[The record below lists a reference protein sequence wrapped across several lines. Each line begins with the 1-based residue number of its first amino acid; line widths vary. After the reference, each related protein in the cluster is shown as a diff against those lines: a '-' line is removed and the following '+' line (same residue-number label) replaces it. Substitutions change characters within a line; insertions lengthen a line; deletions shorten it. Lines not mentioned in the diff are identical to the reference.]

1 MGIERKSGG
10 QLQRVKY
17 LYVLGFTTYL
27 LAIVRN
33 ILLVLIVLC
42 LCACAEREKN
52 FAGFDEYPTYG
63 GTDLG
68 LNYTPDAST
77 FKLWSPVATKVSLH
91 LYAAGE
97 GGQRKE
103 TLQLSAGANGT
114 WSITVPRDLAGLF
127 YTFQVQTDTV
137 LLDETPGIYAS
148 AVGVNGRRAA
158 ILPPESLQ
166 PQEWESDRRPPFK
179 SQGDAIIYEM
189 HVRDFTIHPSSGSSF
204 SGKYLGVS
212 EPGTRSPSGK
222 STGLDHLK
230 EMGVTH
236 VHLLPVFDYR
246 SIDEAKLDTPQY
258 NWGYDPQ
265 NYNVPDGSF
274 SSDPFDPAVRIRE
287 FKEMVKGLHEAGI
300 RVVMDVVYNHTGATE
315 KSNFNL
321 EVPGYY
327 YRHTADGKWSDAASC
342 GNETAS
348 ERAMMRKYIIESCLM
363 WVKEYHIDGFRFDLM
378 GIHDI
383 ETMNK
388 LTSTLLEIEPS
399 LIFYGEGWTAG
410 KSPLPDSL
418 RALKAYTAKLERFA
432 AFSDDLRDGLKGS
445 VFDEKARGFVNG
457 GTGLGQSIR
466 FGIVAATWHPQVD
479 YTMVNYSKAPWA
491 REPWQCINYVSCHD
505 NHTLADKLKISGEGE
520 FSAAQLK
527 QMDKLANAIV
537 LTSQGVSFLHAGE
550 EMMRSKRGVE
560 NSFNK
565 PDSVNAIDWRWKDQY
580 SDVVDEYKALIAL
593 RKEHPAFRLPSTAS
607 IQDNLRFF
615 QTPAGVVAYQLTGK
629 AVNDSWSEV
638 VVIANG
644 NFEIADIALPDG
656 EWTISHRTDGGP
668 LSETKVKK
676 DLKVAPSS
684 LYILSR

>member
-1 MGIERKSGG
+1 MKNVI
-10 QLQRVKY
+10 
-17 LYVLGFTTYL
+17 
-27 LAIVRN
+27 
-33 ILLVLIVLC
+33 LVLFVIYLC
-42 LCACAEREKN
+42 GCADGTKK
-52 FAGFDEYPTYG
+52 FAGYDEYPGYSG
-63 GTDLG
+63 SDLG
-68 LNYTPDAST
+68 LNYTPNAST
-77 FKLWSPVATKVSLH
+77 FKLWSPAATKVSLH

-103 TLQLSAGANGT
+103 TLPLLEGENGT
-114 WSITVPRDLAGLF
+114 WSITVPKDLAGLF
-127 YTFQVQTDTV
+127 YTVQVQVDSV
-137 LLDETPGIYAS
+137 LLDETPGIYAR
-148 AVGVNGRRAA
+148 ATGVNGRRAA
-158 ILPPESLQ
+158 IIPPESLQ
-166 PQEWESDRRPPFK
+166 PPGWESDERPPFK

-204 SGKYLGVS
+204 PGKYLGVS

-246 SIDEAKLDTPQY
+246 SINEARLDTPQY

-265 NYNVPDGSF
+265 NYNVPDGSY
-274 SSDPFDPAVRIRE
+274 SSDPYDPAVRIRE
-287 FKEMVKGLHEAGI
+287 FKAMVMGLHEAGI
-300 RVVMDVVYNHTGATE
+300 RVVMDVVYNHTGSTE

-363 WVKEYHIDGFRFDLM
+363 WVKDYHIDGFRFDLM

-383 ETMNK
+383 ETMNR
-388 LTSTLLEIEPS
+388 LTATLLEIEPS

-418 RALKAYTAKLERFA
+418 RALKANTAKLHRFA

-445 VFDEKARGFVNG
+445 VFDEKAKGLVNG
-457 GTGLGQSIR
+457 GYGTEPSIQ
-466 FGIVAATWHPQVD
+466 FGIVAATWHPQID
-479 YTMVNYSKAPWA
+479 YTKVNYSKAPWA

-505 NHTLADKLKISGEGE
+505 NHTLADKLKISGEGK
-520 FSAAQLK
+520 FSSQQLID
-527 QMDKLANAIV
+527 MDKLANAIV

-550 EMMRSKRGVE
+550 EMMRTKRGVE

-565 PDSVNAIDWRWKDQY
+565 PDSVNAIDWRWKDLY
-580 SDVVDEYKALIAL
+580 ADVVKQYEALIAI
-593 RKEHPAFRLPSTAS
+593 RKEHPVFRLPSAGS
-607 IQDNLRFF
+607 IQDNLRFLEIS
-615 QTPAGVVAYQLTGK
+615 PGIIAYHLSGK
-629 AVNDSWSEV
+629 SVGDSWSEV
-638 VVIANG
+638 VVFANG
-644 NFEIADIALPDG
+644 NFDPVVMTLPEGD
-656 EWTISHRTDGGP
+656 WMFSFRTDSGP
-668 LSETKVKK
+668 LPTSGVKNN
-676 DLKVAPSS
+676 LKVSASS